1 MGEVIEVGVRVL
13 VVVVVGNVEV
23 EVEVVVVEMTVVISG
38 NSSRCTYRRRS
49 SAGDVNQENARQ

>member
-1 MGEVIEVGVRVL
+1 MGEVVEVGVRVP
-13 VVVVVGNVEV
+13 VVVVVGNV